1 MLLHVLPF
9 LILTWSI
16 PTLGALPPQ
25 TDLHIVNEE
34 IAPDGF
40 KRLAVLAEGMFP
52 APLIVA
58 NKASKSSSP
67 ILPHSTC

>member
-40 KRLAVLAEGMFP
+40 KRAGKFK
-52 APLIVA
+52 
-58 NKASKSSSP
+58 KASK
-67 ILPHSTC
+67 